1 MGREARRHGTR
12 HALLGR
18 GGRRVGQGLRAASG
32 RLRAPGANPIDEESH
47 MLRPLDIHQ
56 AIGERRAMME
66 VVNRTAAGKKLA
78 HPAAFAPR
86 IFADTANIE
95 EIRPLKE
102 RGIINGVTTNPTLLK
117 RAGAKSWDH
126 AKKMMKQIVDLMA
139 PDPVSLELTELEP
152 RGMVDQAREL
162 GAFGEN
168 VVIKVPIGGYQAIN
182 KELDP
187 STGLRVLNQLWSMDI
202 KTNCTL
208 VFNST
213 QAFWAANAGATYVS
227 PFLGRLADYMYKHD
241 HPERP
246 PGNSLYFMED
256 HKAPDGG
263 PERVANTSY
272 VALDGP
278 RKDSG
283 VRLINEIVSIYNNYR
298 IKTEVLAASF
308 RNAVQV
314 TECLLAGADIL
325 TVPAA
330 ILMRVADHPLSDE
343 GMVSFAADSKV
354 FEK

>member
-1 MGREARRHGTR
+1 
-12 HALLGR
+12 
-18 GGRRVGQGLRAASG
+18 
-32 RLRAPGANPIDEESH
+32 
-47 MLRPLDIHQ
+47 MLRPADIHQ
-56 AIGERRAMME
+56 AVGERRAMME

-78 HPAAFAPR
+78 HPAAHAPR
-86 IFADTANIE
+86 IFADTATID

-102 RGIINGVTTNPTLLK
+102 RGIINGVTTNPSLLK

-126 AKKMMKQIVDLMA
+126 AIKLMKEITVLMA

-152 RGMVDQAREL
+152 AGMIRQAREL
-162 GAFGEN
+162 GALGEN
-168 VVIKVPIGGYQAIN
+168 VVIKVPIGGYKAIN

-187 STGLRVLNQLWSMDI
+187 ATGLRVLNELWKSDI

-208 VFNST
+208 IFNST

-227 PFLGRLADYMYKHD
+227 PFLGRVADFMYKHD
-241 HPERP
+241 QVERP
-246 PGNSLYFMED
+246 PGNSLHYIED
-256 HKAPDGG
+256 HKIPSGG
-263 PERVANTSY
+263 PDRVANSAY

-278 RKDSG
+278 RKDAG
-283 VRLINEIVSIYNNYR
+283 VRLINEIVAIFNNYR

-308 RNAVQV
+308 RNSVQV

-330 ILMRVADHPLSDE
+330 ILMGVADHPLSDE
-343 GMVSFAADSKV
+343 GMVAFVADSKV

>member
-1 MGREARRHGTR
+1 
-12 HALLGR
+12 
-18 GGRRVGQGLRAASG
+18 
-32 RLRAPGANPIDEESH
+32 
-47 MLRPLDIHQ
+47 MLKPSDVSQ
-56 AIGERRAMME
+56 AIGERRATME
-66 VVNRTAAGKKLA
+66 VVNRSAQGKKLA
-78 HPAAFAPR
+78 HPAALAPR

-95 EIRPLKE
+95 EIRPLKD

-126 AKKMMKQIVDLMA
+126 AKKMMQEIVNLMA

-152 RGMVDQAREL
+152 VGMVKQAREL
-162 GAFGEN
+162 GAMGEN

-187 STGLRVLNQLWSMDI
+187 ATGLRVLNELWKKDI

-208 VFNST
+208 IFNST

-241 HPERP
+241 QVERP
-246 PGNSLYFMED
+246 PGNSLYHMDD
-256 HKAPDGG
+256 HKAPEGG
-263 PERVANTSY
+263 PERVANSAY
-272 VALDGP
+272 VALDGA

-283 VRLINEIVSIYNNYR
+283 VRLINEIVTIFNNYR

-325 TVPAA
+325 TVPAP
-330 ILMRVADHPLSDE
+330 ILMRVADHPLTDE
-343 GMVSFAADSKV
+343 GMVAFVADSKV